1 MVDRSNCFSI
11 LTNKSY
17 KIKKTRGHIYISND
31 TINMATIC
39 TYRKNNVYVSLA
51 IVVFIKTLDKLI
63 KKPWI
68 MLRIHSNSNN
78 PICSILSNNKWNDSK

>member
-1 MVDRSNCFSI
+1 MI
-11 LTNKSY
+11 LSTWLPY
-17 KIKKTRGHIYISND
+17 ALIGRIMFMYHFFPTLPFV
-31 TINMATIC
+31 M
-39 TYRKNNVYVSLA
+39 LA